1 MADPARNVGASVRA
15 RLLNHSRET
24 GRPFENLLVHYALER
39 LLYRLTRTEHAE
51 RFVLKGAMLL
61 MTWLE
66 IPLRATRD
74 IDFLGFGE
82 PSPEGMLQVFREVL
96 AVDVDDGVVFDVDAL
111 KVDRIREEVAYG
123 GLRLQTSATIDKAR
137 VKVTIDIGF
146 GDATEPGIQEMDYPA
161 LLDFP
166 VPRLRAYARETVIAE
181 KFQAMVDL
189 GRANT
194 RLKDFYDIWVLSSR
208 FAFDDD
214 RVARAMAATFA
225 RRGTQLPTEPPD
237 ALTPA
242 FSGDPEKRAQWRAFV
257 ENVAEDPGDLDGV
270 VTALAA
276 FLMPHVLAASRLD
289 EAPPRFPPETTPN

>member
-1 MADPARNVGASVRA
+1 MADSVLNMGASVRA
-15 RLLNHSRET
+15 RLMSLSRST
-24 GRPFENLLVHYALER
+24 GRPFETLLVHYALER

-66 IPLRATRD
+66 LPLRATRD

-96 AVDVDDGVVFDVDAL
+96 AVDENDGVVFDVGGL

-123 GLRLQTSATIDKAR
+123 GLRLQTTALIDKAR

-146 GDATEPGIQEMDYPA
+146 GDATEPGIEEMDYPA
-161 LLDFP
+161 LLDLP
-166 VPRLRAYARETVIAE
+166 APRLRTYARETFIAE

-194 RLKDFYDIWVLSSR
+194 RLKDFYDIWVLSR
-208 FAFDDD
+208 LFAFDDD
-214 RVARAMAATFA
+214 RLARALAATFA
-225 RRGTQLPTEPPD
+225 RRGTALPNQAPD

-242 FSGDPEKRAQWRAFV
+242 FFADAEKKVQWRAFA
-257 ENVAEDPGDLDGV
+257 ENLGEDPGDLDNV
-270 VTALAA
+270 VAALAA
-276 FLMPHVLAASRLD
+276 FIMPHVRSAAHLR
-289 EAPPRFPPETTPN
+289 